1 MILIVDD
8 EQAVRL
14 SIGLALRKARMDF
27 EAVGTEAEAM
37 AAVRDPKIRAVVLDM
52 NLRLSTTGEQ
62 GIEMLRKIKVLRP
75 ELPVIMLTAWGTIP
89 LAVTS
94 MGYGAADFMTKP
106 WSNEDL
112 VRKLRRVLAESD
124 AAQASEAPVETL
136 DALERRAVEEALDR
150 CGGNLSTAAQ
160 QLGITRQALYRRMQ
174 KFGLGTQL

>member
-14 SIGLALRKARMDF
+14 SIGLALNKAKLEFM
-27 EAVGTEAEAM
+27 AVGTEPEAM
-37 AAVRDPKIRAVVLDM
+37 AAVRDPRVCLVVLDM

-62 GIEMLRKIKVLRP
+62 GLEMLRKIKVLRP

-89 LAVTS
+89 LAVSS
-94 MGYGAADFMTKP
+94 MNYGATDFMTKP

-112 VRKLRRVLAESD
+112 LRKIRRALNAAE
-124 AAQASEAPVETL
+124 AQAAAPQQPDTL
-136 DALERRAVEEALDR
+136 DTLERRAIEDALRR

-174 KFGLGTQL
+174 KFGL